1 MTRIDFIALLAAA
14 VSSILLLSSSADAVA
29 IVLAPNPYSD
39 EETASEEP
47 ALEPKHLGQ
56 LYDRIAAD
64 LERGR
69 PLVATVYVAL
79 CDNDSQGIVPVKNPR
94 ICDGRRPEA
103 NMYWATRGGLK
114 GYLKR
119 AGWKRV
125 STVEEPRAGV
135 AMEVVW
141 HKRYRA
147 RGELRKR
154 GARGSFDVYLV
165 SVVFW
170 GDRIREAN
178 IEYLRAVNRD
188 DSRRFDLG
196 DRGEVV
202 YGGASHVV
210 GYIGHDY
217 FFDVSDPL
225 ELIAPTRGDS
235 ELHKGSFALACAGH
249 QLIRPAITRDNSH
262 ILLLNRHLAFPGA
275 WTVGGL
281 IRGITAGQDG
291 RGIHREAAKEFAKG
305 MEKPFGVVVRTFAH
319 GD

>member
-1 MTRIDFIALLAAA
+1 MTRIYYIALLAAA
-14 VSSILLLSSSADAVA
+14 VTSILLCGFDAHAVE
-29 IVLAPNPYSD
+29 D
-39 EETASEEP
+39 REP
-47 ALEPKHLGQ
+47 DRKHLGQ

-64 LERGR
+64 LEQGE

-79 CDNDSQGIVPVKNPR
+79 CDNDSQGIVPVRNPK

-103 NMYWATRGGLK
+103 NLYWATGGGLE

-125 STVEEPRAGV
+125 STLREPRDGV
-135 AMEVVW
+135 AFEVVW
-141 HKRYRA
+141 RKRYRA
-147 RGELRKR
+147 RGELRDR
-154 GARGSFDVYLV
+154 GVAGSFDVYLV

-170 GDRIREAN
+170 GDHIHEAN

-188 DSRRFDLG
+188 DARTVDVDG
-196 DRGEVV
+196 RGELA

-217 FFDVSDPL
+217 FFDVSDPI
-225 ELIAPTRGDS
+225 ELIAPTRGGS
-235 ELHKGSFALACAGH
+235 ELHKGAFALACAGH
-249 QLIRPAITRDNSH
+249 QLIRPAITRENSH
-262 ILLLNRHLAFPGA
+262 ILLLNRQLAFPGA

-281 IRGITAGQDG
+281 IRGIASGQDG
-291 RGIHREAAKEFAKG
+291 RGIHREAARAFAKG
-305 MEKPFGVVVRTFAH
+305 MDKPFGVVVRTFAH